1 MARKFS
7 RRDFLK
13 LASLSISAAAFRTLS
28 PTDLLLPQPLTSLGR
43 ITLKQA
49 RVLNRP
55 HRLGESIGYKGQ
67 DEILTV
73 YRAVVGEGFYPH
85 NHVWIEIP
93 EGFVY
98 SSWVQP
104 VKNEPQTPLT
114 ALPADS
120 FYGEIS
126 VPFTEARAQPDPD
139 AEIAYRMYYSVVLK
153 VSSIRTGADGAI
165 WYEVDDE
172 NLNPTERYWVTG
184 QHLRLITP
192 EEVTP
197 ISPDVTDKRIV
208 ANIQTHWL
216 SAYEGKAEVFRTR
229 FASGATF
236 FEPDG
241 SKRAAITPGGVHPIW
256 SKRISR
262 HMEGGTPTNGYD
274 VPGVGWVSYW
284 HSNGAAIHSTYWH
297 NDYGRPRSH
306 GCLNC
311 SPTAAKWLFRWTMP
325 VVAYSPGNIEVT
337 WPGGT
342 RVEIEG
348 TPPPLADD
356 AGG

>member
-1 MARKFS
+1 
-7 RRDFLK
+7 
-13 LASLSISAAAFRTLS
+13 
-28 PTDLLLPQPLTSLGR
+28 
-43 ITLKQA
+43 
-49 RVLNRP
+49 
-55 HRLGESIGYKGQ
+55 
-67 DEILTV
+67 
-73 YRAVVGEGFYPH
+73 
-85 NHVWIEIP
+85 VWIEIP

-241 SKRAAITPGGVHPIW
+241 SKRAATWRAARRRTATMCPAWVGYRTGTAMARPFTRPTGTTTMAARVRTAVSIALRQRPNGCSGGQCPLW
-256 SKRISR
+256 R
-262 HMEGGTPTNGYD
+262 TAP
-274 VPGVGWVSYW
+274 
-284 HSNGAAIHSTYWH
+284 AI
-297 NDYGRPRSH
+297 
-306 GCLNC
+306 L
-311 SPTAAKWLFRWTMP
+311 K
-325 VVAYSPGNIEVT
+325 
-337 WPGGT
+337 
-342 RVEIEG
+342 
-348 TPPPLADD
+348 
-356 AGG
+356 